1 MKITSVEQ
9 LEQLVPPPKKPESM
23 GAPHLITSVEELE
36 RLVPPPKKQ
45 SSSPWDDMQSV
56 ASSLGG
62 NSGDINAARQASTT
76 GAAENMA
83 DITSLFAKIGLAT
96 SLNLKARDNAAHQQ
110 ELLAKADP
118 DNKIGGSEFI
128 RGALATVE
136 SSLLGDFALGALG
149 AGVPAVK
156 AATTIGKNDKILKRG
171 GKALLSA
178 LPAGAAFGAITASP
192 NQSIAS
198 GAATG
203 AALTP
208 LGVGFGMALGKL
220 LQFAT
225 RSSAVR
231 RLANETSSSKTIEQL
246 ERTLSDNKGKRVV
259 LGSAIGNPDVKKEE
273 LDVLS
278 SVPGFAE
285 KSNAKLD
292 EITKNLNKEAEDI
305 TKRFGVDGE
314 AHPEIAKDLK
324 QKIMAHSDKE
334 QKTKRKLWSQA
345 GNLAKKS
352 GMKVKLSSFTRLAKK
367 ENKNISKVEKGTG
380 VESTA
385 DDTLGMLQNI
395 IRTTDNRS
403 RIKDLKK
410 DIGKASSQIDKD
422 MAFLDDSNKEIAKKK
437 RALDKSTARLGDKKK
452 AAAAARAKFEEN
464 VLDDGNRKA
473 SNKAANKYFD
483 ELNKNDELKA
493 DYRAFKEN
501 ISPSQ
506 KEARERIEELQKA
519 NDKSLDQLMKL
530 PIDHEIDLDVADLTR
545 HSLNEQ
551 LMEAKSARNKG
562 KERIYSLLLSALNKD
577 IDKSL
582 ENAPQEVREAHELAM
597 EHYKEKIVPLMED
610 PLNKIING
618 KGKKKFDIDKIAD
631 TFMPLSKGGKKMLN
645 QLKALIDHVPG
656 SAELL
661 LKHAFTNVL
670 EEDENGLNI
679 VNANKVKSTINQ
691 IGKERMDA
699 LLGESS
705 LKPEKSEVKNQL
717 KTFTNNMA
725 NGEAAFGRTL
735 TPPTGER
742 NKLLIISARLMNYWD
757 HVIGNLAS
765 KNFSRSLYELG
776 YPASKFARWHA
787 LLNTSKTLED
797 IIKLKKGQKIKED
810 KLYLA
815 GKLIKKGGKYAG
827 LYATKF
833 ANQDDQDDN

>member
-9 LEQLVPPPKKPESM
+9 LEQLVPPPNKAQNRS
-23 GAPHLITSVEELE
+23 PHVITSVEELE
-36 RLVPPPKKQ
+36 QLVPPPNKK
-45 SSSPWDDMQSV
+45 SPWDDMQSV

-62 NSGDINAARQASTT
+62 NSGDINAARQANKT

-96 SLNLKARDNAAHQQ
+96 SLNLKAQDNVKRQQ

-118 DNKIGGSEFI
+118 DNKIGGSEFT
-128 RGALATVE
+128 RGALATIEASV
-136 SSLLGDFALGALG
+136 LGDVALGALG
-149 AGVPAVK
+149 TLVPAVK
-156 AATTIGKNDKILKRG
+156 TATTIGKNDKILKRG

-178 LPAGAAFGAITASP
+178 LPSGAAFGAITAGP

-225 RSSAVR
+225 RSQAIR
-231 RLANETSSSKTIEQL
+231 RLANETSPSKTIEQL
-246 ERTLSDNKGKRVV
+246 ERTLSDNKGKPVV
-259 LGSAIGNPDVKKEE
+259 LGSAIGNPTVKKEE

-285 KSNAKLD
+285 KSNEKLD
-292 EITKNLNKEAEDI
+292 EIVNNLNKESDEIA
-305 TKRFGVDGE
+305 KKFGVDGE
-314 AHPEIAKDLK
+314 PHPEIAKDLK
-324 QKIMAHSDKE
+324 QKIMAHNDKE
-334 QKTKRKLWSQA
+334 QKTKRSLWSQA
-345 GNLAKKS
+345 GSLAKKS

-367 ENKNISKVEKGTG
+367 ENKNISKIKKGTG
-380 VESTA
+380 VGSTA
-385 DDTLGMLQNI
+385 DDSLGLLQNI
-395 IRTTDNRS
+395 IETTDNRS
-403 RIKDLKK
+403 KIKELKK

-422 MAFLDDSNKEIAKKK
+422 MAFLDDSNKQIAKKK
-437 RALDKSTARLGDKKK
+437 RALDKSTARLSDKKK
-452 AAAAARAKFEEN
+452 AAAAAKAKFEEN
-464 VLDDGNRKA
+464 VLDDGNRRA

-483 ELNKNDELKA
+483 EQNKNDELRA
-493 DYRAFKEN
+493 DYRALKEKLG
-501 ISPSQ
+501 PSQ
-506 KEARERIEELQKA
+506 KEARERIEELGKA
-519 NDKSLDQLMKL
+519 NDKSLEDLMKL
-530 PIDHEIDLDVADLTR
+530 PLDHEIDLDVADLTR
-545 HSLNEQ
+545 HSLNEM
-551 LMEAKSARNKG
+551 LMDAKAARNTG
-562 KERIYSLLLSALNKD
+562 DERIYSLLLNSLNKD
-577 IDKSL
+577 IDRSL
-582 ENAPQEVREAHELAM
+582 ENAPEDVKEAHELAM

-610 PLNKIING
+610 PLNRVIKG

-661 LKHAFTNVL
+661 LKHAFTNAL
-670 EEDENGLNI
+670 DEDENGLNV
-679 VNANKVKSTINQ
+679 VNANKIKTIINQ

-699 LLGESS
+699 LLNESS
-705 LKPEKSEVKNQL
+705 LKPEKSEIKNQL

-725 NGEAAFGRTL
+725 NGEAAFQRAL

-742 NKLLIISARLMNYWD
+742 NKALIIGARLMNYWD
-757 HVIGNLAS
+757 HVIGNLTS
-765 KNFSRSLYELG
+765 KNFSRALYELG

-827 LYATKF
+827 LYGTKF
-833 ANQDDQDDN
+833 SNQDDQDDN